1 MFGVARPGQLR
12 EELPALDLPVVGYH
26 VLPTAA
32 DAGMM
37 EVVADSKTIYEITAR
52 RDSQGK
58 FTHEPARLLAHIME
72 RNEGSE
78 AGLLAREGQREPPG
92 SSGNAP

>member
-1 MFGVARPGQLR
+1 MGAAGLTTVFGVARPGQLR

-52 RDSQGK
+52 REASGGA
-58 FTHEPARLLAHIME
+58 ARCGVEASLVC
-72 RNEGSE
+72 GS
-78 AGLLAREGQREPPG
+78 GLFHGTVSPMSAL
-92 SSGNAP
+92 